1 MKIDFIRIKNF
12 RKLKNCKIE
21 FSDKETIFVGA
32 NNSGKTTAMDALI
45 TFLERKHFKTQDFTI
60 TNWTELKVI
69 AEKWIAKT
77 TLEDEDKNIKLLEPY
92 LPSLD
97 LWFKV
102 DISELRY
109 VSHIIP
115 TLDWNGGLIGLRL
128 ILQPKNIESLIE
140 EYILARKKVIDLN
153 NKSGKTLELWP
164 TNFWQ
169 FCDKK
174 LNALF
179 EVKSYQ
185 LDPDKYEV
193 DQILSDQNIELE
205 GNPLNGLIKISTINA
220 QRGFSDANSDN
231 PESNNTKSLS
241 FQLRSYYD
249 SHLNPSIDPSEQ
261 DLEAIEKLS
270 DAQFTFDKNLISCF
284 EAPLKELSDLNYPGF
299 GNPQITLSSLIKATD
314 GLDHESAVR
323 YNLAEGL
330 TLPEKYNGLGYQNLI
345 SIAFKLI
352 GYRDEWMMKGKNKL
366 EKDKVIEPIHL
377 VLIEEPEAHLH
388 AQVQQVFIKK
398 AYDILRAHEN
408 LGTKPE
414 FTTQLVISTHS
425 SYIAHQKF
433 ESLRYFKRNNIT
445 TTTPTSEVLSIK
457 SIFDSTLPQENET
470 EKFVIR
476 YLNTTHNDL
485 FFADAAILVE
495 GPAERILIPH
505 FIRNHHEVLDSCYIT
520 ILEIGGSHAHRLKPL
535 IEKLGLATLIITDL
549 DSQEKLT
556 DNSTKPPKVKY
567 RKSQPKLGTDQIS
580 NNSTLKYWN
589 PKITDID
596 QLVKLK
602 SEEKLLADFPVRVA
616 YQAEVD
622 LSGTKVY
629 PYTFEDALVLENIGK
644 FKTITATSGL
654 LKKMVQAATEHDVS
668 NCAQKAYEAINSESA
683 KKAEFAL
690 DVLYFEAPEELKVP
704 TYIKEGLDWLENLLR
719 PIKNIIESE
728 THST

>member
-1 MKIDFIRIKNF
+1 MKIAFVRIKNF

-45 TFLERKHFKTQDFTI
+45 TFLEKKDFKTQDFTI
-60 TNWTELKVI
+60 TNWKELKII
-69 AEKWIAKT
+69 AENWITKE
-77 TLEDEDKNIKLLEPY
+77 TLEDEDKSVKLLEPH

-97 LWFKV
+97 LWFDV

-140 EYILARKKVIDLN
+140 EYLLARKKVIDLN
-153 NKSGKTLELWP
+153 TKSGKSVELWP
-164 TNFWQ
+164 ANFWQ

-174 LNALF
+174 LKNLF
-179 EVKSYQ
+179 EIKSYL
-185 LDPDKYEV
+185 LDPDKYEE
-193 DQILSDQNIELE
+193 DQELSDQNIELE
-205 GNPLNGLIKISTINA
+205 GNPLNGLIKIHTINA

-241 FQLRSYYD
+241 SQLRSYYD
-249 SHLNPSIDPSEQ
+249 KHLNPSIDPSEQ
-261 DLEAIEKLS
+261 DLEALEKLN
-270 DAQFTFDKNLISCF
+270 DAQNTFDNNLTSSF
-284 EAPLKELSDLNYPGF
+284 EGPLKELSDLNYPGF
-299 GNPQITLSSLIKATD
+299 GNPQITLTSLIKATD
-314 GLDHESAVR
+314 GLEHDSAVR

-345 SIAFKLI
+345 SIVFKLI
-352 GYRDEWMMKGKNKL
+352 GYRDEWMMKGKNIL
-366 EKDKVIEPIHL
+366 EKDNIIEPIHL

-408 LGTKPE
+408 LGIKTE

-433 ESLRYFKRNNIT
+433 ESLRYFKRNNST
-445 TTTPTSEVLSIK
+445 TTTPTCDVLSIK
-457 SIFDSTLPQENET
+457 SVFDSTIPEEKET

-485 FFADAAILVE
+485 FFADASILVE

-505 FIRNHHEVLDSCYIT
+505 FIKNHHKVLDSCYIT

-549 DSQEKLT
+549 DSQEKHT
-556 DNSTKPPKVKY
+556 DTSTNPPKEKY
-567 RKSQPKLGTDQIS
+567 KKCQPKVGVNQIT
-580 NNSTLKYWN
+580 NNDTLKNWI
-589 PKITDID
+589 PKLTKVDELI
-596 QLVKLK
+596 QSKF
-602 SEEKLLADFPVRVA
+602 EGKLLASNPIRVA
-616 YQAEVD
+616 YQTEVD

-629 PYTFEDALVLENIGK
+629 PYTFEDALVLENIEK
-644 FKTITATSGL
+644 FKSITATSGL
-654 LKKMVQAATEHDVS
+654 LKKMVQAASENDVS
-668 NCAQKAYEAINSESA
+668 ISSQKAYEAIISEGA

-690 DVLYFEAPEELKVP
+690 DVLYFEAPEELNVP
-704 TYIKEGLDWLENLLR
+704 TYIKEGLVWLENLLI
-719 PIKNIIESE
+719 PVKNIVEPE
-728 THST
+728 THSV